1 MHSCREID
9 LQVEK
14 IVGIQTNEI
23 GEKLYKVRWK
33 GFSESEDTWE
43 PYENLTDGCDRLII
57 EYEISQKSKNDENG
71 KHLQPSTSRNR
82 NASVSSICI
91 FRILIRQFVYLSFKS
106 AIRYY

>member
-1 MHSCREID
+1 MN

-14 IVGIQTNEI
+14 IVGIKTNET

-57 EYEISQKSKNDENG
+57 EYEVSQKSKNNEDG
-71 KHLQPSTSRNR
+71 KHLKPSTTRSNET
-82 NASVSSICI
+82 SVSSIC
-91 FRILIRQFVYLSFKS
+91 
-106 AIRYY
+106 